1 MTSVL
6 RSEHSSII
14 EAESPRIAQ
23 EFIGA
28 LRLLPEWGRDEALRR
43 LMLVIAQQ
51 GRTDDS
57 AVVDHFLRSLLMTA
71 HMEQDPAYLMA
82 SAEREMPAEP
92 QDIADVIAGIEARS
106 SDRGA

>member
-1 MTSVL
+1 M
-6 RSEHSSII
+6 SSAVRFEQNSMI
-14 EAESPRIAQ
+14 EEESPRIAQ
-23 EFIGA
+23 EFVGA

-82 SAEREMPAEP
+82 SAGREMPVEP
-92 QDIADVIAGIEARS
+92 KDIADVIAGIEARG

>member
-1 MTSVL
+1 MTSGL
-6 RSEHSSII
+6 RTDNNSII
-14 EAESPRIAQ
+14 EEESPRIAQ
-23 EFIGA
+23 EFVGA

-71 HMEQDPAYLMA
+71 HMEQDPTYLMA

-92 QDIADVIAGIEARS
+92 RDLADVIAGIEARG

>member
-6 RSEHSSII
+6 HSEQGSII
-14 EAESPRIAQ
+14 EEESPLIAR
-23 EFIGA
+23 EFTGA

-43 LMLVIAQQ
+43 LMVVIAQQ

-57 AVVDHFLRSLLMTA
+57 GVVDHFLRSLLMTA
-71 HMEQDPAYLMA
+71 HMERDTAYQLA
-82 SAEREMPAEP
+82 TAERETSVEP
-92 QDIADVIAGIEARS
+92 LDIADVIAGIEARD